1 MEKDLKIRTKLFSHD
16 IITLLE
22 SMEYSPI
29 KRVII
34 NQLLRSATSVG
45 ANYRAATR
53 ARSDREFIAKLRIVH
68 KEVDECCFWL
78 EIISE
83 RKWAD
88 VDKELKEANELTAI
102 IVSSLKTMYAK
113 IEKNKK

>member
-1 MEKDLKIRTKLFSHD
+1 MERDLKIRTKLFSHD

-45 ANYRAATR
+45 ANYRAATS
-53 ARSDREFIAKLRIVH
+53 ARSDREFIAKLRIVT
-68 KEVDECCFWL
+68 KRQTNVVFG
-78 EIISE
+78 
-83 RKWAD
+83 
-88 VDKELKEANELTAI
+88 
-102 IVSSLKTMYAK
+102 
-113 IEKNKK
+113 